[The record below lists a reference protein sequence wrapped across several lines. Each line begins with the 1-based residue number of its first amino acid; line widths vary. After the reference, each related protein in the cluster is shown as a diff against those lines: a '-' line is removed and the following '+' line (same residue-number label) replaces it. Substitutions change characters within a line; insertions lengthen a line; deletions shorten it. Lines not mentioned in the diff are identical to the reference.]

1 MVRAGEELA
10 LHCQTDTAFQ
20 WCYWEHDGERFT
32 TTAQDRTE
40 YSQIFQWVRSETSCG
55 LVISSAQTNHAG
67 EWRCH
72 LADTDQQEEDG
83 VKDERKMDVLV
94 GEEASVE
101 ISVSVGVSP
110 VEAGESVEV
119 SCPVVES
126 GNPPAEVTLYHE
138 KRGEERLELS
148 PGTAVT
154 VLPRLEDTGSAF
166 SCVWSQAGPDG
177 ETLYQGKLH
186 SDPLEVVVAPTIISD
201 TDTELLFTEDLR
213 IAVKFRSKP
222 WPQENDIVW
231 RLTECDHLEGGEGE
245 EQQIKQIQHYME
257 KVSG

>member
-1 MVRAGEELA
+1 MLKAGEELA

-119 SCPVVES
+119 S
-126 GNPPAEVTLYHE
+126 
-138 KRGEERLELS
+138 
-148 PGTAVT
+148 
-154 VLPRLEDTGSAF
+154 
-166 SCVWSQAGPDG
+166 
-177 ETLYQGKLH
+177 
-186 SDPLEVVVAPTIISD
+186 
-201 TDTELLFTEDLR
+201 
-213 IAVKFRSKP
+213 
-222 WPQENDIVW
+222 
-231 RLTECDHLEGGEGE
+231 
-245 EQQIKQIQHYME
+245 
-257 KVSG
+257 